1 MEEIKDIEIDLKS
14 EPMNE
19 MLSHPPSW
27 IIRSGNGLFLLI
39 LVLMIGLS
47 WLIEYSD
54 EIKGEVTVTTAQPPI
69 ELINQLYVQL
79 KSIAVNDQQNVT
91 KGQLLVQFDNQA
103 SNEDIEKANR
113 YLDQLAIL
121 NLQNQSSIPVYS
133 ENLQLGTF
141 QESWTT
147 LETRINEWNST
158 FKSNVL
164 NEQLLSIQRE
174 ITYRER
180 LQTIASRKIK
190 LSESEYTLIADEL
203 QSSERLAQE
212 SAISKQ
218 TLNQDKRS
226 ETQAMQGVQSQKEQ
240 YVQNLI
246 QLNTLRSQ
254 SLQLKHDN
262 EQKQQQLLSGINLAL
277 VTLKNQFVE
286 WKKSAIWTAPC
297 NGKVLFNKQLQ
308 INKFYGANQ
317 ATLVVVPNGNSYIAT
332 AAIESTGAGK
342 VKVGQKAFIELLD
355 YSKADYGMIEGIVTH
370 ITQIDKEGKYEVKI
384 RLPKQ
389 LKTTYKKQIPLKAQ
403 LKGTVKII
411 TKRKRLLERF
421 FEKLT
426 DLVK

>member
-1 MEEIKDIEIDLKS
+1 MEEIKDIAIDLKS

-27 IIRSGNGLFLLI
+27 IIRSGNGLFLLV
-39 LVLMIGLS
+39 LALMIGLS

-69 ELINQLYVQL
+69 ELSNQLYVQL

-103 SNEDIEKANR
+103 KTEDIEKANR
-113 YLDQLAIL
+113 YLDGLTLL
-121 NLQNQSSIPVYS
+121 NLQNQTTIPVYS

-141 QESWTT
+141 QEPWTT
-147 LETRINEWNST
+147 LETRITEWNST

-174 ITYRER
+174 ISYRER
-180 LQTIASRKIK
+180 LQTIASRQLK
-190 LSESEYTLIADEL
+190 LSESEYALIAEEL

-212 SAISKQ
+212 NAISKQ
-218 TLNQDKRS
+218 SLNQDKRS

-262 EQKQQQLLSGINLAL
+262 AQKAQQLLSAINLAR
-277 VTLKNQFVE
+277 VTLKTQFVE
-286 WKKSAIWTAPC
+286 WKKSAVWIAPC
-297 NGKVLFNKQLQ
+297 DGKVLFNKQLQ
-308 INKFYGANQ
+308 LNKFYGANQ

-332 AAIESTGAGK
+332 ATIESIGAGK
-342 VKVGQKAFIELLD
+342 VKIGQKAFIELSD
-355 YSKADYGMIEGIVTH
+355 YPTGEFGMLEGNVIH
-370 ITQIDKEGKYEVKI
+370 ITQIDKEGKYELRI

-403 LKGTVKII
+403 LKGTIKII